1 MPTRLLDSTTHLFR
15 DGERLVD
22 HVIESFSLRVAGDVR
37 RRHPHIKQVSRA
49 LNATS
54 WRGPDRCSPQ
64 PSLDLAARLRTTRR
78 AIATSFQQPD
88 CWILVD
94 RRVNI
99 GNETSQ
105 TRILL
110 GRRHSTGKGLSMNLN

>member
-64 PSLDLAARLRTTRR
+64 PSLDLAARAQLGEQLRP
-78 AIATSFQQPD
+78 AFSNLIVGY
-88 CWILVD
+88 W
-94 RRVNI
+94 
-99 GNETSQ
+99 
-105 TRILL
+105 
-110 GRRHSTGKGLSMNLN
+110 SMEG